1 MDVETVSPIQKRISF
16 TVPAT
21 QVTTELDKAYRNLA
35 KSVRLR
41 GFRPGKAP
49 RRVLEQRFGKSIEQ
63 EVAANLI
70 NGRFREAADEFEF
83 FGQPTV
89 DKGDLA
95 RGKDFSFS
103 ITVEVKPELELSAY
117 KGIEVYYPTST
128 VSDEVVD
135 ANVDS
140 RLEGQKA
147 LAEVDRKEVEAGDHI
162 LVELEAKEGKEVVH
176 AHPGAMVN
184 TSGDSTY
191 KGLEEH
197 LVGLKKGG
205 RAKTIKGIAFA
216 EDCILEELAGKTVD
230 VKVKVTAIN
239 AYATPALSD
248 ELAEEMGFEG
258 GAVGMREAIRMQLQ
272 GRVDENAKNQARAN
286 LLQALIDANDFEAPA
301 GLVEQQLQALLQEIK
316 VQRAYRGED
325 PKRIQFNDSEMADY
339 RNRARF
345 AAKSSL
351 ILDHVSTA
359 ETISVNDD
367 DLEAKYEEIANL
379 RGQRVE
385 AIKGYFLKE
394 KAVEDLRERLLEE
407 KTLDWLL
414 EQATLTD
421 TPPAPA
427 AAEPAPEAKKAKAK
441 KAKAKKAPAAEAAPT
456 AAADDAPDY
465 ASMSS
470 GDLKALAKERGLK
483 GYSKLKKAELVD
495 LLKG

>member
-1 MDVETVSPIQKRISF
+1 MDVETVSPIQKRLRF
-16 TVPAT
+16 TVPAN
-21 QVTTELDKAYRNLA
+21 QVSSELDKAYRNLA

-70 NGRFREAADEFEF
+70 NQSFRAQAAEMEF

-89 DKGDLA
+89 DKGDLK
-95 RGKDFSFS
+95 RGSDFEFS
-103 ITVEVKPELELSAY
+103 ITIEVKPELELQTY
-117 KGIEVYYPTST
+117 KGLTVHYPSAT
-128 VSDEVVD
+128 VEDSVVD
-135 ANVDS
+135 QNVEA
-140 RLEGQKA
+140 RLQGQQA

-176 AHPGAMVN
+176 AHPGAMIN
-184 TSGDSTY
+184 TSGDATY
-191 KGLEEH
+191 KGIEES

-205 RAKTIKGIAFA
+205 RAKTLKGIAFA
-216 EDCILEELAGKTVD
+216 DDCILEELAGKTLD

-239 AYATPALSD
+239 AYTTPELSD
-248 ELAEEMGFEG
+248 ELAEEMGYEG

-272 GRVDENAKNQARAN
+272 GRIDENAKNQARAN
-286 LLQALIDANDFEAPA
+286 LLQALIDNNDFEAPA

-325 PKRIQFNDSEMADY
+325 PKSIVFNDAEMADY
-339 RNRARF
+339 RTRARF

-351 ILDHVSTA
+351 ILDHVA
-359 ETISVNDD
+359 EAESIAVNDA

-394 KAVEDLRERLLEE
+394 NAVEDLRERLLEE

-414 EQATLTD
+414 EQAEFSD
-421 TPPAPA
+421 EPIAPPEPA
-427 AAEPAPEAKKAKAK
+427 AAEPTPEPTAD
-441 KAKAKKAPAAEAAPT
+441 PAAA
-456 AAADDAPDY
+456 DAPDY
-465 ASMSS
+465 AKMSAA
-470 GDLKALAKERGLK
+470 DLKALAKERGLK
-483 GYSKLKKAELVD
+483 GYSKLKKAELVA
-495 LLKG
+495 LLQG